1 MIRGARRDR
10 IERSPAGDASVDP
23 RSRGSG
29 MRVAHLAHTTVSGGA
44 ELALV
49 RMLRARPAWQPAVLL
64 PAVDAAGAF
73 ADLPVN
79 VPRSSSGV
87 RQPVGVTSGSALVL
101 IRAAVG
107 LAVQA
112 IVTRT
117 DRRFRSADLIDAN
130 TARAAAYGAL
140 AAWTS
145 RVPFVIHLRDLVE
158 PASIGRFGF
167 ELMTRIALPRANG
180 VVANSRATLDSAR
193 PFLRTGA
200 VTAVIPSASGLILG
214 EPRPAREP
222 GPLRIGML
230 ARIDPWKGQ
239 LVLLDSFASAL
250 GEGDAVLEFAGAP
263 LFGHE
268 PFERRLRARAAELGL
283 GERVRF
289 LGHVDDVAAV
299 LGRWDVAVQASTRP
313 EPLGQNVLQYL
324 AAGCAVIV
332 ADEGGPA
339 EWVADD
345 RNGLRFAPRD
355 AGSLAAALKRL
366 AGEPGLRGRLGS
378 AAASTEGLLD
388 DEGVARAHA
397 RFYAAVLGL

>member
-1 MIRGARRDR
+1 MRRRRADGSSGA
-10 IERSPAGDASVDP
+10 GGP
-23 RSRGSG
+23 R
-29 MRVAHLAHTTVSGGA
+29 VLHLSHTTVPGGA
-44 ELALV
+44 EFALV
-49 RMLRARPAWQPAVLL
+49 RMLRAHPEWHPAVLL
-64 PAVDAAGAF
+64 PAVDEAGAF
-73 ADLPVN
+73 AGLPAS
-79 VPRSSSGV
+79 VPRSSRGV
-87 RQPVGVTSGSALVL
+87 RQPAGVTSGSPLVL
-101 IRAAVG
+101 LGAAVR

-112 IVTRT
+112 LVTRA
-117 DRRFRSADLIDAN
+117 DRRFRSADVIDAN
-130 TARAAAYGAL
+130 TARAATYGAL

-158 PASIGRFGF
+158 PEALGRFGF
-167 ELMTRIALPRANG
+167 ELLTRIALPRANG

-200 VTAVIPSASGLILG
+200 VTAVIPSAAGLILG
-214 EPRPAREP
+214 QPRRAREP

-239 LVLLDSFASAL
+239 LLLLDSFASAL

-268 PFERRLRARAAELGL
+268 PFERRLRARVAELGL

-289 LGHVDDVAAV
+289 LGHIDDIAAV
-299 LGRWDVAVQASTRP
+299 LDRWDVAVQASTRP

-366 AGEPGLRGRLGS
+366 AGDADLRRRLGS
-378 AAASTEGLLD
+378 AAAATEGLLD
-388 DEGVARAHA
+388 DEGVARQHA
-397 RFYAAVLGL
+397 RFYAEVLAAVTSP

>member
-1 MIRGARRDR
+1 M
-10 IERSPAGDASVDP
+10 
-23 RSRGSG
+23 
-29 MRVAHLAHTTVSGGA
+29 
-44 ELALV
+44 
-49 RMLRARPAWQPAVLL
+49 LL

-73 ADLPVN
+73 AGLPAS
-79 VPRSSSGV
+79 VPRSSRGV
-87 RQPVGVTSGSALVL
+87 RQPAGVTSGSPLVL
-101 IRAAVG
+101 LGAAVR

-112 IVTRT
+112 LVTRA
-117 DRRFRSADLIDAN
+117 DRRFRSADVIDAN
-130 TARAAAYGAL
+130 TARAATYGAL

-158 PASIGRFGF
+158 PEALGRFGF
-167 ELMTRIALPRANG
+167 ELLTRIALPRANG

-200 VTAVIPSASGLILG
+200 VTAVIPSAAGLILG
-214 EPRPAREP
+214 QPRRAREP

-239 LVLLDSFASAL
+239 LLLLDSFASAL

-268 PFERRLRARAAELGL
+268 PFERRLRARVAELGL

-289 LGHVDDVAAV
+289 LGHIDDIAAV
-299 LGRWDVAVQASTRP
+299 LDRWDVAVQASTRP

-366 AGEPGLRGRLGS
+366 AGDADLRRRLGS
-378 AAASTEGLLD
+378 AAAATEGLLD
-388 DEGVARAHA
+388 DEGVARQHA
-397 RFYAAVLGL
+397 RFYAEVLAAVTSP